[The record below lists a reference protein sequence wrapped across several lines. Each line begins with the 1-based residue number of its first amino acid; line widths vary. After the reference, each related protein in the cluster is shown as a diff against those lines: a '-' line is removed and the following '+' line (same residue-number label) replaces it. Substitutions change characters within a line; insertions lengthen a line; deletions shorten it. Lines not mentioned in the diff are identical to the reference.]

1 MSAEPSP
8 APSPFAANALAG
20 RVALV
25 TGGSRGLGRAIALA
39 LGAAGASVAVNY
51 QSGEQAAEAV
61 VNQLAVAGGKAVA
74 VAGDVGD
81 PAAIE
86 ALFEATQSQLGPV
99 DILVNNAGI
108 ARDGLL
114 LRMSIDDWDRVLDVD
129 LRGAFLCTKAALRG
143 MIRRR
148 WGRIINVSS
157 VVGLMGNA
165 GQANYAAAKAGLLGL
180 TRATAREVASRGITV
195 NAIAPGFVE
204 TDMTATLNAAQR
216 EAVLRAVPLERFAS
230 PAEIAPA
237 VVFLAS
243 EASAYITGQV
253 LAIDGGMVMA

>member
-1 MSAEPSP
+1 MTAESRSAASVF
-8 APSPFAANALAG
+8 APDALHG

-25 TGGSRGLGRAIALA
+25 TGGGRGLGSAIARALA
-39 LGAAGASVAVNY
+39 GAGAAVAVNY
-51 QSGEQAAEAV
+51 RSGQAAAERVAAQIV
-61 VNQLAVAGGKAVA
+61 AAGGKAEA
-74 VAGDVGD
+74 VAGDVAE

-86 ALFEATQSQLGPV
+86 SLFEAVQGRLGPV
-99 DILVNNAGI
+99 EILVNNAGI
-108 ARDGLL
+108 AQDGLL
-114 LRMSIDDWDRVLDVD
+114 LRMSVDDWDRVLDVN

-148 WGRIINVSS
+148 WGRIVNVSS

-204 TDMTATLNAAQR
+204 TDMTATLSAAQR
-216 EAVLRAVPLERFAS
+216 EAVLRAVPLERFAT
-230 PAEIAPA
+230 PDEVAPA

-243 EASAYITGQV
+243 NAAAYITGQV
-253 LAIDGGMVMA
+253 LTVDGGMVMA

>member
-1 MSAEPSP
+1 MSAEPAS
-8 APSPFAANALAG
+8 ARSPFAADALAG

-51 QSGEQAAEAV
+51 QKGQQTAEAV
-61 VNQLAVAGGKAVA
+61 VKQIAAAGGKAVA

-81 PAAIE
+81 PAAIDP
-86 ALFEATQSQLGPV
+86 LFEAAQRQLGPV

-108 ARDGLL
+108 AQDGLL
-114 LRMSIDDWDRVLDVD
+114 LRMGVDDWDRVLDVD

-148 WGRIINVSS
+148 WGRIVNVSS

-204 TDMTATLNAAQR
+204 TDMTATLNSTQR

-230 PAEIAPA
+230 PAEVAPA

-243 EASAYITGQV
+243 EAAAYITGQV

>member
-1 MSAEPSP
+1 MSAERSP
-8 APSPFAANALAG
+8 APRLFGTDALAG

-25 TGGSRGLGRAIALA
+25 TGGSRGLGKAIAQALA
-39 LGAAGASVAVNY
+39 AAGASVAVNY
-51 QSGEQAAEAV
+51 QSGQQAADAV
-61 VNQLAVAGGKAVA
+61 VSEIAAAGGKAVA

-81 PAAIE
+81 PAAID
-86 ALFEATQSQLGPV
+86 ALFDATQRQLGPI

-114 LRMSIDDWDRVLDVD
+114 LRMSVDDWDRVLDVD

-180 TRATAREVASRGITV
+180 TRASAREVASRGITV

-204 TDMTATLNAAQR
+204 TDMTATLNTAQR
-216 EAVLRAVPLERFAS
+216 DAVLRAVPLERFAT
-230 PAEIAPA
+230 PAEVAPA

-243 EASAYITGQV
+243 DAAAYITGQV

>member
-1 MSAEPSP
+1 MSTPTMQ
-8 APSPFAANALAG
+8 G
-20 RVALV
+20 QVALV
-25 TGGSRGLGRAIALA
+25 TGATRGIGSAIAHELA
-39 LGAAGASVAVNY
+39 ARGMKVVGTATTDEGAAR
-51 QSGEQAAEAV
+51 
-61 VNQLAVAGGKAVA
+61 
-74 VAGDVGD
+74 
-81 PAAIE
+81 ITE
-86 ALFEATQSQLGPV
+86 ALSQYAACRG
-99 DILVNNAGI
+99 AQ
-108 ARDGLL
+108 
-114 LRMSIDDWDRVLDVD
+114 LDVN

-204 TDMTATLNAAQR
+204 TDMTASLNAAQR
-216 EAVLRAVPLERFAS
+216 EAVLREVPLERFAL

-243 EASAYITGQV
+243 DAAGYITGQV
-253 LAIDGGMVMA
+253 LSIDGGMVMA